1 LAVTLPVADIAV
13 PGSISNVGPAFD
25 TLSVALQLYVRVT
38 VLDVC
43 PSAPDSLE
51 FHFAD
56 GPLVGDNRI
65 ERAFRLAR
73 ARYGVP
79 APGLRVEVR
88 STIPRCAGLGSS
100 GAATIAGFR
109 LYEAVTSAHSGEDWL
124 SLACELEGHPDNAA
138 AALIGGMTL
147 SCQREDGRVLLRG
160 WRWPDDIHIVI
171 ATPGVPLETAVARRV
186 LPATVTLADAVF
198 NLQRALLLVRAIET
212 GRHEDLREA
221 LRDRWHQP
229 YRTPLVPGLKEALA
243 LEHPSLLGTC
253 LSGAGPSV
261 VAFATGGAADVTALL
276 EATYARL
283 RVPCTVRLVAVHQP
297 EEAVGA

>member
-1 LAVTLPVADIAV
+1 MPVTVPEIAV

-25 TLSVALQLYVRVT
+25 TLSVALQLYVRLRIV
-38 VLDVC
+38 DVC

-51 FHFAD
+51 FHFPD

-73 ARYGVP
+73 ERCGIAAP
-79 APGLRVEVR
+79 ALRVEVR

-109 LYEAVTSAHSGEDWL
+109 LYEAVTAPRGDEDWL

-138 AALIGGMTL
+138 AALAGGMTL
-147 SCQREDGRVLLRG
+147 SCQREDGRVLLRR

-171 ATPGVPLETAVARRV
+171 ATPDVPLETAVARGV

-212 GRHEDLREA
+212 GRRADLREA
-221 LRDRWHQP
+221 MRDRWHQP
-229 YRTPLVPGLKEALA
+229 FRAPLVPGLAEALA
-243 LEHPSLLGTC
+243 LDHPSLLGVC
-253 LSGAGPSV
+253 LSGAGPSI
-261 VAFATGGAADVTALL
+261 VAFADDGAPDVVALL
-276 EATYARL
+276 EDMYARL
-283 RVPCTVRLVAVHQP
+283 RVPCTVRRVAAHQP
-297 EEAVGA
+297 DGDTSR